1 MLYSAIAFLGLL
13 ASANALTIGT
23 AAARHTC
30 VQPRMLE
37 RLPGEGDPFDDGKGP
52 RKPIEGP
59 RTDMGISR
67 WHVDAGYIDE
77 EDEPWHATSRPRT
90 STVTK
95 GALEKSFTSALPFV
109 QPESA
114 LMEELRNVE
123 SVDAINK
130 AVEACLAAGGRKGCP
145 AIVTAEKMI
154 EAAKKDGKVTK
165 APPAKDPA
173 QGKGWDDASRTLATV
188 HDNSV

>member
-1 MLYSAIAFLGLL
+1 MSHG
-13 ASANALTIGT
+13 
-23 AAARHTC
+23 ARA
-30 VQPRMLE
+30 
-37 RLPGEGDPFDDGKGP
+37 PFDLSSILHLLRVLTMWAFSG
-52 RKPIEGP
+52 R
-59 RTDMGISR
+59 
-67 WHVDAGYIDE
+67 
-77 EDEPWHATSRPRT
+77 HATSRPRT